1 MASRRD
7 ELNAYTFAKR
17 RTVTAFLQPSAT
29 NTEEGPPRP
38 IRAVLPGLIV
48 GALVLA
54 GFGAWGMI
62 DPTAPK
68 GWDEPGAHVIVGSAS
83 TTRYVVLVTDGK
95 KQLHPVLNLASAK
108 LLLEPSKSSV
118 VTVKESAIDNGDI
131 PRGPT
136 VGIPYAPDRMPSAE
150 EAGKKKK
157 WAVCEQPG
165 GNNKTTQKAV
175 FLFADREVGKV
186 QGKER
191 LRGSQVLYVQGKHD
205 DRYLVDPY
213 GSRYRI
219 GGTGRNKPDGAE
231 YNLLLRTLFA
241 DGAKPQSVTDDW
253 LNTLREGTD
262 VQFPQVPGTIGADAG
277 LPALGKAN
285 KVGMVLV
292 AAAGTS
298 TQHYVVL
305 PHKVARVSD
314 FVAELLL
321 SSPQLADLGQNN
333 RPERVHN
340 ADFTPDSKD
349 FYGDRNWPTQAPR
362 QANSVETTQDSAAKD
377 TVCSI
382 LDGVSGDGTP
392 KLGTW
397 AGRDYPATIVDGAT
411 SAYVTPGSGLLYRQI
426 TGSSTKTG
434 LVFLVTDTGLRYQVQ
449 ANNDS
454 STDKSKIG
462 GDEDKKQQGGQE
474 ANKAQK
480 RLGYDGVPLAPI
492 PANWSQFLPIGP
504 RLDTNSARQPQGS

>member
-38 IRAVLPGLIV
+38 IRAVLPSLIV

-108 LLLEPSKSSV
+108 LLLEPEKSSV

-136 VGIPYAPDRMPSAE
+136 VGIPYAPDRMPSAD
-150 EAGKKKK
+150 EAEKKKK

-165 GNNKTTQKAV
+165 GNSKTTQKAV
-175 FLFADREVGKV
+175 FLFADRETDKV
-186 QGKER
+186 EGSQR
-191 LRGSQVLYVQGKHD
+191 LHGSQVLYVQGKHD
-205 DRYLVDPY
+205 RYLVDPH
-213 GSRYRI
+213 GTRYRI
-219 GGTGRNKPDGAE
+219 GGTGQDKPSAAE

-241 DGAKPQSVTDDW
+241 DGAKPQSVTEDW
-253 LNTLREGTD
+253 LNTLSEGTD
-262 VQFPQVPGTIGADAG
+262 IQFPVVPGQIGGDAG

-292 AAAGTS
+292 ATAGTS

-305 PHKVARVSD
+305 PGKVARVSD

-321 SSPQLADLGQNN
+321 SSSQLADLGQNN
-333 RPERVHN
+333 TPERVHN
-340 ADFTPDSKD
+340 ADFTPDSKN
-349 FYGDRNWPTQAPR
+349 FYGDRNWPTEAPR
-362 QANSVETTQDSAAKD
+362 QTNSVETTEDSAARD

-382 LDGVSGDGTP
+382 LDGVGANGKP

-397 AGRDYPATIVDGAT
+397 AGRDYPAAIVDGAT
-411 SAYVTPGSGLLYRQI
+411 SAYVTPGTGLLYRQI

-434 LVFLVTDTGLRYQVQ
+434 LIFLVTDTGLRYQVQ
-449 ANNDS
+449 SNSDS
-454 STDKSKIG
+454 GTDKSKIG
-462 GDEDKKQQGGQE
+462 DGEKDQKQKGGQE
-474 ANKAQK
+474 ANTAQK
-480 RLGYDGVPLAPI
+480 RLGYDGVTPLPI